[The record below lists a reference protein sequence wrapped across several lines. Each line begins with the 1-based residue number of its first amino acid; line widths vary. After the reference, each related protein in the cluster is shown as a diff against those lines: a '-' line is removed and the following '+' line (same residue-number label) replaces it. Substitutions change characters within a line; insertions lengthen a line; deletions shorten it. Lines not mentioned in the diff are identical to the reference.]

1 MLITPPDWWRR
12 RLKEQIRSASNR
24 SRQREA
30 DRKAEL
36 AAETAARA
44 REKPLLRK
52 ASAKPN
58 HLRSEIDAV
67 TAPITEISHRPHVDI
82 STDGACAP
90 NPGRGAWAALLR
102 FVIPST
108 GEIIERELTGYDPA
122 TTNNR
127 MEMMAAI
134 CGLEALSSPSE
145 VTLYADSQILQQGA
159 SGAWKCKANRDLW
172 QRLDRAAAQ
181 HQISW
186 KWVRGH
192 AGNRDNIRVDRLAA
206 ETLARGRISGGI

>member
-1 MLITPPDWWRR
+1 MLVTPPDWWRR
-12 RLKEQIRSASNR
+12 RLKEQIRRASNR
-24 SRQREA
+24 SRRREA
-30 DRKAEL
+30 ELKAQL

-52 ASAKPN
+52 RLGSGKPD
-58 HLRSEIDAV
+58 H
-67 TAPITEISHRPHVDI
+67 PITEISHRPRVDI
-82 STDGACAP
+82 YTDGACAP

-102 FVIPST
+102 FVILST
-108 GEIIERELTGYDPA
+108 GEVIERELSGYDPA